1 MFHFYTPWKQKTS
14 GFLMFSGVIEVEHW
28 LKMGKC
34 SWTIFHLGFAW
45 IIYGK
50 NVIRTFLGT
59 FFGRPYLS
67 NGTKIHL
74 DVALSFTFYHKVIFF
89 GGRNSI
95 DDQVRS
101 WFVYLNATWIVL
113 LESNT
118 SLFLCLS
125 GFVKHNYILF
135 IASCMTC
142 FSLQYSCQKKKKKKK
157 KKNREL
163 HLSVFNTIYQWIKGP
178 WCLGTWFRTSFQNCL
193 PLIWLFPPWCYPKFI
208 PFSQN
213 SSTHMHAPKVP
224 YEILPTWIMKVS
236 SSKICCDCHSPVLRL
251 SSGSNTLRESVF

>member
-50 NVIRTFLGT
+50 SVIRTFLGT

-157 KKNREL
+157 KKSWTSFKRIQYN
-163 HLSVFNTIYQWIKGP
+163 LSVNKRSMVSRY
-178 WCLGTWFRTSFQNCL
+178 LVQN
-193 PLIWLFPPWCYPKFI
+193 IFPK
-208 PFSQN
+208 
-213 SSTHMHAPKVP
+213 
-224 YEILPTWIMKVS
+224 
-236 SSKICCDCHSPVLRL
+236 L
-251 SSGSNTLRESVF
+251 SSPHMTFSPMALSKVHPLLPK

>member
-50 NVIRTFLGT
+50 SVIRTFLGT

-142 FSLQYSCQKKKKKKK
+142 FSLQYSCQK
-157 KKNREL
+157 NNCEIY
-163 HLSVFNTIYQWIKGP
+163 LSVFNTIYQWKKRSMAS
-178 WCLGTWFRTSFQNCL
+178 WYLVQN
-193 PLIWLFPPWCYPKFI
+193 I
-208 PFSQN
+208 PF
-213 SSTHMHAPKVP
+213 PK
-224 YEILPTWIMKVS
+224 
-236 SSKICCDCHSPVLRL
+236 L
-251 SSGSNTLRESVF
+251 SSPHMTFSPMVLSKVHPLLPK